1 MIKKF
6 QKLHLKCYVQEFIP
20 YSLLFLHNY
29 RWLSSKIK
37 DLQHKISTSI
47 FSIDFSKKKVT

>member
-6 QKLHLKCYVQEFIP
+6 QKLHLKYYVQKFIP
-20 YSLLFLHNY
+20 HSLLFLQNY

-37 DLQHKISTSI
+37 NLQPKISTSI
-47 FSIDFSKKKVT
+47 FSTDFSKKKVT